1 MAEIIHEFQLQIIAA
16 LVTLA
21 VALIKYLT
29 RPRSQLIYSRP
40 HSFTFLLQPEKDKPP
55 FIINTT
61 SLWVSNA
68 GREAAT
74 EVEITFNYRPQN
86 YNVWPARP
94 FETHDAEDNR
104 HTLKFSNIAPREFLQ
119 IEMISNLELPQIV
132 SFRSKEGVAKLI
144 KMAPLRLYSK
154 PIIVTY
160 LVLAGIGCATCLY
173 VALRLV
179 VPYVPWLQ

>member
-1 MAEIIHEFQLQIIAA
+1 MPHARTRDDRRGA
-16 LVTLA
+16 LCEPVVVPSHRLKKPSGRGI
-21 VALIKYLT
+21 L
-29 RPRSQLIYSRP
+29 RPSG
-40 HSFTFLLQPEKDKPP
+40 
-55 FIINTT
+55 IN
-61 SLWVSNA
+61 
-68 GREAAT
+68 AT
-74 EVEITFNYRPQN
+74 EPL
-86 YNVWPARP
+86 PAA
-94 FETHDAEDNR
+94 AEPIGIAID
-104 HTLKFSNIAPREFLQ
+104 HASEGGSCTLKFSNIAPREFLQ